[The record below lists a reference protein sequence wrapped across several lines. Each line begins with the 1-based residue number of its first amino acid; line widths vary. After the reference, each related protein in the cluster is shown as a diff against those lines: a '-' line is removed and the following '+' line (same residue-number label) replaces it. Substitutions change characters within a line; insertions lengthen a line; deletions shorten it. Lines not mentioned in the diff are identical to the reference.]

1 MLGMEVPGHHQE
13 QLPQTLI
20 VYLQNTSIQLSS
32 IVKSKQTRIELVT
45 RPDPEQL
52 AVAGGIS
59 GVLTTVIMAPGER
72 IKCILQ
78 VRVFCNFFWIAGC
91 KSMMNALWALPNPH

>member
-1 MLGMEVPGHHQE
+1 M
-13 QLPQTLI
+13 
-20 VYLQNTSIQLSS
+20 IQLSS

-78 VRVFCNFFWIAGC
+78 VRVFCEVVFLDRRVQIHDECPLGIAQPSLTCCVHVIVG
-91 KSMMNALWALPNPH
+91 KTRDQ

>member
-1 MLGMEVPGHHQE
+1 M
-13 QLPQTLI
+13 
-20 VYLQNTSIQLSS
+20 
-32 IVKSKQTRIELVT
+32 T

-78 VRVFCNFFWIAGC
+78 VKVFCKVFFWIAGC
-91 KSMMNALWALPNPH
+91 KSMMNDQPSLTYWVNVIVEPGSKNKRSISYFTKQVIHSSI